1 MTQTGPRGWHAGLI
15 ETRFTSTAQL
25 SYDAESRTVDAVIS
39 RGSPVTRFYGTEILR
54 ISPDAVIID
63 RLISGGIPLLDSHNQ
78 GGIGNSLGRVQRVWF
93 SGGALMGKL
102 AFNGTTEGRKAEGM
116 VKRGEISG
124 ISAGYR
130 VDEWEVSDGDG
141 NVIDPETS
149 QWRWDESD
157 RLTYTATRWELL
169 EASLVLV
176 PADASASIRSLGG
189 DRSDLTDIRG
199 RMLSRQ
205 RMATRQSMHDAQQAA
220 MLGVRDD

>member
-15 ETRFTSTAQL
+15 ETRFTSTAPL

-39 RGSPVTRFYGTEILR
+39 RGSPVTRFYGTEVLR

-130 VDEWEVSDGDG
+130 VEDWEITDEDG
-141 NVIDPETS
+141 NVIDPEVDRV
-149 QWRWDESD
+149 RWDD
-157 RLTYTATRWELL
+157 DLTFTATRWELL
-169 EASLVLV
+169 EASLVCV
-176 PADASASIRSLGG
+176 PADGSASIRSLQA
-189 DRSDLTDIRG
+189 DAG
-199 RMLSRQ
+199 RRQSIADVRARMWARQ
-205 RMATRQSMHDAQQAA
+205 RMVERMSCNSYD
-220 MLGVRDD
+220 

>member
-1 MTQTGPRGWHAGLI
+1 MPAAISHRLVD
-15 ETRFTSTAQL
+15 TAASVPL
-25 SYDAESRTVDAVIS
+25 SYNAKDRTVDAVIS
-39 RGSPVTRFYGTEILR
+39 RGSPVKRFYGTEILR

-78 GGIGNSLGRVQRVWF
+78 GGISNSLGRVQRVWF

-130 VDEWEVSDGDG
+130 VEEWEVSDPKG
-141 NVIDPETS
+141 NVIDPDRV
-149 QWRWDESD
+149 RWDD
-157 RLTYTATRWELL
+157 DLTFTATRWELL
-169 EASLVLV
+169 EASLVCV
-176 PADASASIRSLGG
+176 PADGSAGIRSLGGGG

-220 MLGVRDD
+220 MFGMRDD